1 MTASAPHTPT
11 PFLKL
16 HGLGNDFVVFDGR
29 THPLALTTEQ
39 TRALADRRTGIGC
52 DQLIVLER
60 PTGPDADVFMR
71 IRNADGGE
79 VEACGNA
86 ARCIADLILRESGA
100 DKVAIATLSGTVRAW
115 RAENGGITVDMGP
128 ARTDWRAIPLAHEI
142 DSLHV
147 PAKAGPLH
155 DAVAV
160 NVGNPHAVFFVED
173 VLAVDLETHGPKLE
187 HDPLFPERANIE
199 AVQVLSPDRLRV
211 RVWERG
217 VGITRACGTG
227 ACAALVAAHRRGL
240 TGRRATIMLDGGALH
255 IEWRDDNH
263 VLLSGPV
270 ARSFAGEVDIG
281 GVNIPQAGR

>member
-1 MTASAPHTPT
+1 MIAPAPHMPT

-29 THPLALTTEQ
+29 THPLALTVEQ

-86 ARCIADLILRESGA
+86 ARCIADLMLRESGA
-100 DKVAIATLSGTVRAW
+100 DAVAIATLSGTVRAW
-115 RAENGGITVDMGP
+115 RAEKDGITVDMGP

-173 VLAVDLETHGPKLE
+173 VLTVDLETHGPRLE

-270 ARSFAGEVDIG
+270 ARSFAGEVDIKE
-281 GVNIPQAGR
+281 VNTPQADR